1 MRSLKM
7 QNKKLMLTA
16 VLLLGIGY
24 SSLQAQNALVVKEKS
39 GTQTSF
45 TLNGLRKLTFPA
57 GNLTVNKTDGSTSTY
72 AFNSIRSLTFSDLIN
87 NVSPIVKKE
96 RSNLTLY
103 PNPVINQLQ
112 MSYETLQEGIVQA
125 EISDFQGRIL
135 YRQTI
140 RCQKGANQAIIPVA
154 QLQRGLYLF
163 RLQNGNNVETIK
175 FIKN

>member
-1 MRSLKM
+1 M
-7 QNKKLMLTA
+7 QNKR
-16 VLLLGIGY
+16 LLCVVFLLSIGF
-24 SSLQAQNALVVKEKS
+24 SSLKAQNALYVKEKS

-45 TLNGLRKLTFPA
+45 ILNSLRKLTFPA
-57 GNLTVNKTDGSTSTY
+57 GNLTVIKTDGTTSTY
-72 AFNSIRSLTFSDLIN
+72 TFSTIRSLTFSDLIN
-87 NVSPIVKKE
+87 NVSPIAKKE

-103 PNPVINQLQ
+103 PNPAINQLQ
-112 MSYETLQEGIVQA
+112 MSYEALQEGSVQA
-125 EISDFQGRIL
+125 EIIDFQGRIL

-140 RCQKGANQAIIPVA
+140 SCQEGTNQAIIPVA